1 MPNDPSTAQS
11 LREQLRASLEA
22 RHGPLMGGAPLQAAL
37 GHRSAA
43 ALRQARRRGKLDV
56 ALFTLPKRRGLFALT
71 SEVANWIAEARAT
84 AASQNHA
91 REGESEPET

>member
-1 MPNDPSTAQS
+1 MPNDPSTAES
-11 LREQLRASLEA
+11 LREQLRTSLEA
-22 RHGPLMGGAPLQAAL
+22 SHGPLMGGAPLQAAL

-71 SEVANWIAEARAT
+71 SEVADWIADARAT
-84 AASQNHA
+84 AESPSRT
-91 REGESEPET
+91 REGGSEP